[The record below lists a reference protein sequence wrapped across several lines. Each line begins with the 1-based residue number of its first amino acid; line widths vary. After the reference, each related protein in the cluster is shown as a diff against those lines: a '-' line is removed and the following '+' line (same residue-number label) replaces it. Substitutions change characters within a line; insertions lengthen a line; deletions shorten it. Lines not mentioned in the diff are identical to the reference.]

1 MTDEMPEPGMVFK
14 AIDIYIRYAYAP
26 GVPPKAV
33 AARIDQLRHTAPAEL
48 FECACVECDR
58 KNPHPVRHD
67 IRLGNRF
74 YPHMK
79 LSIEERPDHHG
90 FLFRADTHDRHVRP
104 PEGSKDAELFRQV
117 VERNAELSKEI
128 ETAWAEAGI
137 PTFRTYLKEDLA
149 RRAAAAKGGGG

>member
-1 MTDEMPEPGMVFK
+1 MDEMPEPGTVFK

-26 GVPPKAV
+26 GSPPKAV
-33 AARIDQLRHTAPAEL
+33 MARIEQLRHTDPADL
-48 FECACVECDR
+48 FSCSCVECDR
-58 KNPHPVRHD
+58 KNANPGRHE

-104 PEGSKDAELFRQV
+104 PEGSKDAALFRQI
-117 VERNAELSKEI
+117 VEQNAELSKQI
-128 ETAWAEAGI
+128 ETAWADAGI
-137 PTFRTYLKEDLA
+137 PTFRTYLREDLA
-149 RRAAAAKGGGG
+149 RRAAEAKGRPG